1 MRIFYLTELL
11 SPYRI
16 EWMNLLSRDN
26 EVTAYYISD
35 REETREQEWL
45 SYIKPQFATRRVTRG
60 SVIRQL
66 PSRDY
71 MKRLKE
77 ESYDVYVID
86 GYSSPIKLK
95 TIRFMLKR
103 KKWVYINIDGID
115 VWRPKSASD
124 IVKNRI
130 KRYVFRSGA
139 SFLCGSRIA
148 AQTVI
153 EGGADAGKVHVHPF
167 TSLHD
172 GDILTCEQKRELQK
186 AAKQKLGQEDKR
198 IALAV
203 GRFIPLK
210 QYDRLIEAWKGMP
223 GDCFLYIIGGGEER
237 SDYERLIQ
245 EQQVQN
251 IALLDF
257 MLPEKLADY
266 FRAADVFVHP
276 SRTETWGLVINE
288 AMANACP
295 VISTDHCVAA
305 VELIADGAEGY
316 VIPASGLDGLHEK
329 MRLILTDDKLRG
341 AMSAAAIARIRSY
354 TYENLAETHLEIFSE
369 TAG

>member
-1 MRIFYLTELL
+1 MKIFYLTELL

-16 EWMNLLSRDN
+16 EWMNLLARDN

-35 REETREQEWL
+35 SEQTRKQEWL
-45 SYIKPQFATRRVTRG
+45 SYIKPQFQTCRVTRG

-66 PSRDY
+66 PSRAFY
-71 MKRLKE
+71 GQLRKE
-77 ESYDVYVID
+77 PYDVYIID

-95 TIRFMLKR
+95 TIRFLLKR
-103 KKWVYINIDGID
+103 KKRVYINIDGID
-115 VWRPKSASD
+115 VWRQKSASD
-124 IVKNRI
+124 IVKNQI

-139 SFLCGSRIA
+139 YFLCGSKIA
-148 AQTVI
+148 AQTVVD
-153 EGGADAGKVHVHPF
+153 GGAEKSKVFVHPF

-172 GDILTCEQKRELQK
+172 GDILTAEQKREQQKTAKEQLGLQGK
-186 AAKQKLGQEDKR
+186 KL
-198 IALAV
+198 ALAV

-210 QYDRLIEAWKGMP
+210 QYDRLIRSWKDMP
-223 GDCFLYIIGGGEER
+223 DDCLLYLIGGGEER
-237 SDYERLIQ
+237 DSYEALIKESDVR
-245 EQQVQN
+245 N
-251 IALLDF
+251 IALMDF

-276 SRTETWGLVINE
+276 SSTETWGLVINE
-288 AMANACP
+288 AMANGCP

-305 VELIADGAEGY
+305 VELITDGKEGY
-316 VIPASGLDGLHEK
+316 VIPAAGLTGLHEK

-341 AMSAAAIARIRSY
+341 AMSEAAIARIRSY
-354 TYENLAETHLEIFSE
+354 TYENLAATHLKIFSE